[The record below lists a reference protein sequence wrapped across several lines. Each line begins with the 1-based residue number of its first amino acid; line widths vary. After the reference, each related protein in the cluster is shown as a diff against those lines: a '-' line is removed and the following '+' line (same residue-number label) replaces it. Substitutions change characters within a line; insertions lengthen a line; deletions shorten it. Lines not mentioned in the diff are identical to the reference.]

1 MHNTVRGKCVVLG
14 SATTGKSA
22 LVQMFVSDGREFPRN
37 YCMSV
42 SAELVLKNI
51 LIPDANDT
59 VEMFIYTLPGKS
71 VFNELIDKYVDQIN
85 MLIVVFDVTEK
96 ASFSYAQSILS
107 KYHEAVLIG
116 NKTDLEARRIITS
129 ADGERLAKSF
139 SIPFYETS
147 AKEAVGIETPF
158 LYLAKEYHNLY
169 LKKIENFQTMI

>member
-1 MHNTVRGKCVVLG
+1 MHNTIRGKCVLL
-14 SATTGKSA
+14 ATTGKSA

-51 LIPDANDT
+51 LIPDAQDT
-59 VEMFIYTLPGKS
+59 VVWFKTTFFQFLLG
-71 VFNELIDKYVDQIN
+71 
-85 MLIVVFDVTEK
+85 IVHLY
-96 ASFSYAQSILS
+96 SSWQRP
-107 KYHEAVLIG
+107 VLIG

-129 ADGERLAKSF
+129 DDGEHLAKSF
-139 SIPFYETS
+139 GIPFYETS